1 MERIFLS
8 VLNMSMTASFVIAA
22 IILAR
27 IPLKKAPKIISYSL
41 WAVAGFRLVFPFT
54 LESAFS
60 LLPFNSTPIP
70 QDIAMQAVP
79 RINSGITVIDK
90 AVSAALPAPTP
101 VTSINPLQIWI
112 FIGTCIWLFGIAV
125 LLIYSFI
132 SIVVLKRR
140 LRGATLIEGNL
151 YEADNLKTP
160 LVIGLFKPKI
170 YIPAGLT
177 DEEHCYIV
185 LHERTHIRRHDHA
198 VKMFAYLVLCLHW
211 FNPLAW
217 MAFVLM
223 GADMEMSCDECVI
236 RKLGGEIK
244 SAYSLSLV
252 RVASG
257 RKILNGS
264 PLAFGEGGMKERI
277 KNVLNFKK
285 PSRVII
291 TLAILLVTVMSAG
304 FAVNRATDRSILDL
318 ILPMSMHNVAKEPH
332 FRGTVTEVYD
342 NTILVTVDEGEEERR
357 SSDLMSVSLNV
368 KLKDSTTHF
377 NVGDKVIVYY
387 NGEIAESYPAQINTV
402 YAIVLTSPDMS
413 INMDGIYALSTM
425 RTPYAGDNSAVGKI
439 IGEMPRIDRDYTQQ
453 FFSIGDDYGTGRAPN
468 TLTIYYEPND
478 AETTAIG
485 NITVTP
491 KNSALLFLLIDNL
504 EEVNIAFRETPSGG
518 KLHKEDYISR
528 ATYSR
533 DDISGYF
540 DTIGLGWEDFQNNW
554 NRSIEKM
561 FSSVDDD
568 AQLHSLVK
576 ETAQTPPPAFTD
588 SDSASGSAS
597 NFTEPGTKPGMVT
610 EPDIVDGSVIRI
622 VDFEIGD
629 SCSLYIE
636 VLAPKG
642 NIAENSGETKYE
654 VVGNTKLLLPADVLV
669 SYIDYESSTGTNGK
683 KLISYL
689 NQGGSSFK
697 EPTIAK
703 LIVHT
708 DESGNNI
715 TELTEVY
722 EP

>member
-244 SAYSLSLV
+244 SA
-252 RVASG
+252 
-257 RKILNGS
+257 
-264 PLAFGEGGMKERI
+264 
-277 KNVLNFKK
+277 
-285 PSRVII
+285 
-291 TLAILLVTVMSAG
+291 
-304 FAVNRATDRSILDL
+304 
-318 ILPMSMHNVAKEPH
+318 
-332 FRGTVTEVYD
+332 
-342 NTILVTVDEGEEERR
+342 
-357 SSDLMSVSLNV
+357 
-368 KLKDSTTHF
+368 
-377 NVGDKVIVYY
+377 
-387 NGEIAESYPAQINTV
+387 
-402 YAIVLTSPDMS
+402 
-413 INMDGIYALSTM
+413 
-425 RTPYAGDNSAVGKI
+425 
-439 IGEMPRIDRDYTQQ
+439 
-453 FFSIGDDYGTGRAPN
+453 
-468 TLTIYYEPND
+468 
-478 AETTAIG
+478 
-485 NITVTP
+485 
-491 KNSALLFLLIDNL
+491 
-504 EEVNIAFRETPSGG
+504 
-518 KLHKEDYISR
+518 
-528 ATYSR
+528 
-533 DDISGYF
+533 
-540 DTIGLGWEDFQNNW
+540 
-554 NRSIEKM
+554 
-561 FSSVDDD
+561 
-568 AQLHSLVK
+568 
-576 ETAQTPPPAFTD
+576 
-588 SDSASGSAS
+588 
-597 NFTEPGTKPGMVT
+597 
-610 EPDIVDGSVIRI
+610 
-622 VDFEIGD
+622 
-629 SCSLYIE
+629 
-636 VLAPKG
+636 
-642 NIAENSGETKYE
+642 
-654 VVGNTKLLLPADVLV
+654 
-669 SYIDYESSTGTNGK
+669 
-683 KLISYL
+683 
-689 NQGGSSFK
+689 
-697 EPTIAK
+697 
-703 LIVHT
+703 
-708 DESGNNI
+708 
-715 TELTEVY
+715 
-722 EP
+722 

>member
-8 VLNMSMTASFVIAA
+8 VLNMSLTASFVIAA

-27 IPLKKAPKIISYSL
+27 IPLKRAPKIISYAL

-54 LESAFS
+54 LEGSFS

-70 QDIAMQAVP
+70 QDIAVQAVP
-79 RINSGITVIDK
+79 RIDSGITVIDK
-90 AVSAALPAPTP
+90 AVSAALPAATP
-101 VTSINPLQIWI
+101 VTSINPLQIWL

-125 LLIYSFI
+125 MLIYSFV

-140 LRGATLIEGNL
+140 LHSATLIEGNL
-151 YEADNLKTP
+151 YEAHNLKTP
-160 LVIGLFKPKI
+160 LVIGIFKPKI
-170 YIPAGLT
+170 YIPAALT
-177 DEEHCYIV
+177 DEEHCFIV

-211 FNPLAW
+211 FNPLVWA
-217 MAFVLM
+217 AFILM

-264 PLAFGEGGMKERI
+264 PLAFGEGGMKVRI

-291 TLAILLVTVMSAG
+291 TLSIVLVTVMSAG
-304 FAVNRATDRSILDL
+304 FAVNRAIDGSILDL
-318 ILPMSMHNVAKEPH
+318 IIPMSMHNIANKPH
-332 FRGTVTEVYD
+332 FAGTVTEVYD
-342 NTILVTVDEGEEERR
+342 NTILVIVDEGEEVRR

-368 KLKDSTTHF
+368 KLKDSITQF
-377 NVGDKVIVYY
+377 NVGDRVIVYY

-402 YAIVLTSPDMS
+402 YAIVLSSPDMS
-413 INMDGIYALSTM
+413 INMDDIFALSAM
-425 RTPYAGDNSAVGKI
+425 RTPYVGNNSAVGKI
-439 IGEMPRIDRDYTQQ
+439 IGELPRIDREYTQQ

-478 AETTAIG
+478 AETSAIW

-491 KNSALLFLLIDNL
+491 KNSALLFVLIDNL
-504 EEVNIAFRETPSGG
+504 EEVNIAFRETPGDG
-518 KLHKEDYISR
+518 VLDKEKYTSR
-528 ATYSR
+528 ATYSKEN
-533 DDISGYF
+533 ISEYLES
-540 DTIGLGWEDFQNNW
+540 IGLGWEDFQNNW
-554 NRSIEKM
+554 NLSIEKM
-561 FSSVDDD
+561 FSGSTSD
-568 AQLHSLVK
+568 
-576 ETAQTPPPAFTD
+576 FT
-588 SDSASGSAS
+588 GL
-597 NFTEPGTKPGMVT
+597 GTIPVMVT
-610 EPDIVDGSVIRI
+610 EPNIVDGSVIRI

-642 NIAENSGETKYE
+642 NMVENSGETTYE
-654 VVGNTKLLLPADVLV
+654 VVSNTKLILPADVLV

-689 NQGGSSFK
+689 NQGGSYFK

-703 LIVHT
+703 LIVKT
-708 DESGNNI
+708 DESGNHI
-715 TELTEVY
+715 TELTEIY
-722 EP
+722 EPL

>member
-8 VLNMSMTASFVIAA
+8 VLNMSLTASFVIAA

-27 IPLKKAPKIISYSL
+27 IPLKRAPKIISYAL

-54 LESAFS
+54 LEGAFS

-70 QDIAMQAVP
+70 QDIAVQAVP
-79 RINSGITVIDK
+79 RIDSGITVIDK
-90 AVSAALPAPTP
+90 AVSAALPAATP

-112 FIGTCIWLFGIAV
+112 FIGTCIWLLGIAFM
-125 LLIYSFI
+125 LIYSFV
-132 SIVVLKRR
+132 SIAVLKRR
-140 LRGATLIEGNL
+140 LRSATLMEGNL
-151 YEADNLKTP
+151 YEAENLKTP
-160 LVIGLFKPKI
+160 LVIGIFKPKI

-177 DEEHCYIV
+177 DEEHCFIV

-217 MAFVLM
+217 AAFVLM

-236 RKLGGEIK
+236 RRLGGEIK

-257 RKILNGS
+257 HKILNGS

-285 PSRVII
+285 PSKVII
-291 TLAILLVTVMSAG
+291 TLAIVLVAVMSAG
-304 FAVNRATDRSILDL
+304 FAVNRTTDGSILDL
-318 ILPMSMHNVAKEPH
+318 IIPMSMHNIAKEPH
-332 FRGTVTEVYD
+332 FAGTVTEVND
-342 NTILVTVDEGEEERR
+342 NTILVIVDEGEEVRR
-357 SSDLMSVSLNV
+357 NSDLISVSLNV
-368 KLKDSTTHF
+368 KLKDSITHF
-377 NVGDKVIVYY
+377 NVGDRVIVYY

-402 YAIVLTSPDMS
+402 YAIVLTSPDMR
-413 INMDGIYALSTM
+413 IIMDDIYALSAM
-425 RTPYAGDNSAVGKI
+425 RTPYVGNNSAVGKI
-439 IGEMPRIDRDYTQQ
+439 IGELPSIDREYTQQ
-453 FFSIGDDYGTGRAPN
+453 FFSIGDDYGTGRAPY

-478 AETTAIG
+478 SETSAIR

-491 KNSALLFLLIDNL
+491 KNSVLLFVLIDNL
-504 EEVNIAFRETPSGG
+504 EEVNIAFRETPSDGR
-518 KLHKEDYISR
+518 LDKEEYTSR
-528 ATYSR
+528 ATYSKE
-533 DDISGYF
+533 DISEYLES
-540 DTIGLGWEDFQNNW
+540 IGLGWEDFRNNW
-554 NRSIEKM
+554 NLSIEKM
-561 FSSVDDD
+561 FS
-568 AQLHSLVK
+568 
-576 ETAQTPPPAFTD
+576 
-588 SDSASGSAS
+588 GSAS
-597 NFTEPGTKPGMVT
+597 DITGLGTIPVMVT
-610 EPDIVDGSVIRI
+610 EPNIVDGSVIRI

-636 VLAPKG
+636 VLAPIG
-642 NIAENSGETKYE
+642 NMVENSGETSYE
-654 VVGNTKLLLPADVLV
+654 VVSNTKLILPADVLV

-689 NQGGSSFK
+689 NQGGSYFK
-697 EPTIAK
+697 EPTFAK

-722 EP
+722 EPL

>member
-8 VLNMSMTASFVIAA
+8 VLNMSLTASFVIAA

-27 IPLKKAPKIISYSL
+27 IPLKRAPKIISYAL

-54 LESAFS
+54 LEGAFS

-70 QDIAMQAVP
+70 QDIAVQAVP
-79 RINSGITVIDK
+79 RIDSGITVIDK
-90 AVSAALPAPTP
+90 AVSAVLPAATP

-112 FIGTCIWLFGIAV
+112 FIGTGIWLFGIA
-125 LLIYSFI
+125 LMLIYSFV

-140 LRGATLIEGNL
+140 LCSAALIEGNL
-151 YEADNLKTP
+151 YEAHNLKTP
-160 LVIGLFKPKI
+160 LVIGIFKPKI
-170 YIPAGLT
+170 YIPVGLT
-177 DEEHCYIV
+177 DEEHCFIV
-185 LHERTHIRRHDHA
+185 LHEQTHIRRHDHA

-211 FNPLAW
+211 FNPLVWA
-217 MAFVLM
+217 AFILM

-291 TLAILLVTVMSAG
+291 TLAIVLVTVMSAG
-304 FAVNRATDRSILDL
+304 FAVNRTTDGSILDL
-318 ILPMSMHNVAKEPH
+318 IIPMSMHNIAKEPH
-332 FRGTVTEVYD
+332 FAGTVAEVYD
-342 NTILVTVDEGEEERR
+342 NTILVIVDEGEEVRR

-368 KLKDSTTHF
+368 KLKDSMTHF
-377 NVGDKVIVYY
+377 NVGDRVIAYY

-402 YAIVLTSPDMS
+402 YAIVLSSPDMS
-413 INMDGIYALSTM
+413 INMDDIYALSAM
-425 RTPYAGDNSAVGKI
+425 RTPYVGNNSAVGKI
-439 IGEMPRIDRDYTQQ
+439 IGELPRIDREYTQQ

-478 AETTAIG
+478 AETSAIW

-491 KNSALLFLLIDNL
+491 KNSALLFVLIDNL
-504 EEVNIAFRETPSGG
+504 EEVNIAFRETPGDG
-518 KLHKEDYISR
+518 VLDKEKYTSR
-528 ATYSR
+528 ATYSKEN
-533 DDISGYF
+533 ISEYLES
-540 DTIGLGWEDFQNNW
+540 IGLGWEDFQNNW
-554 NRSIEKM
+554 NLSVEKM
-561 FSSVDDD
+561 FSGN
-568 AQLHSLVK
+568 A
-576 ETAQTPPPAFTD
+576 
-588 SDSASGSAS
+588 SDNTGL
-597 NFTEPGTKPGMVT
+597 GTIPVMVT
-610 EPDIVDGSVIRI
+610 EPNIVDGSVIRI

-642 NIAENSGETKYE
+642 NMVENSGETTYD
-654 VVGNTKLLLPADVLV
+654 VVSNTKLILPADVLV

-689 NQGGSSFK
+689 NQGGSYFK
-697 EPTIAK
+697 KPTIAK

-708 DESGNNI
+708 DKSGNNI

-722 EP
+722 EPL

>member
-8 VLNMSMTASFVIAA
+8 VLNMSLTASFVIAA

-27 IPLKKAPKIISYSL
+27 IPLKRAPKIISYAL

-54 LESAFS
+54 LEGAFS

-70 QDIAMQAVP
+70 QDIAVQAVP
-79 RINSGITVIDK
+79 RIDSGITVIDK
-90 AVSAALPAPTP
+90 AVSAALPAATP
-101 VTSINPLQIWI
+101 VASINPLQIWI
-112 FIGTCIWLFGIAV
+112 FIGTCIWLLGIAFM
-125 LLIYSFI
+125 LIYSFV
-132 SIVVLKRR
+132 SIAVLKRR
-140 LRGATLIEGNL
+140 LHSATLMEGNL
-151 YEADNLKTP
+151 YEAENLKTP
-160 LVIGLFKPKI
+160 LVIGIFKPKI

-177 DEEHCYIV
+177 DEEHCFIV

-211 FNPLAW
+211 FNPLVWA
-217 MAFVLM
+217 AFILM

-257 RKILNGS
+257 HKILNGS

-285 PSRVII
+285 PSKVII
-291 TLAILLVTVMSAG
+291 TLALVLVAVMSAG
-304 FAVNRATDRSILDL
+304 FAVNRTTDGSILDL
-318 ILPMSMHNVAKEPH
+318 IIPMSMHNIAKEPH
-332 FRGTVTEVYD
+332 FAGTVTEVND
-342 NTILVTVDEGEEERR
+342 NTILVIVDEGEEVHRN
-357 SSDLMSVSLNV
+357 SDLISVSLNV
-368 KLKDSTTHF
+368 KLKDSITHF
-377 NVGDKVIVYY
+377 NVGDRVIVYY

-402 YAIVLTSPDMS
+402 YAIVLTSPDMRM
-413 INMDGIYALSTM
+413 IMDDIYALSAM
-425 RTPYAGDNSAVGKI
+425 RTPYVGNNSAVGKI
-439 IGEMPRIDRDYTQQ
+439 IGELPSIDREYTQQ
-453 FFSIGDDYGTGRAPN
+453 FFSIGDDYGTGRAPY

-478 AETTAIG
+478 SETSALK

-491 KNSALLFLLIDNL
+491 KNSVLLFVLIDNL
-504 EEVNIAFRETPSGG
+504 EEVNIAFRETPSDGG
-518 KLHKEDYISR
+518 LDKEEYTSR
-528 ATYSR
+528 ATYSKE
-533 DDISGYF
+533 DISEYLES
-540 DTIGLGWEDFQNNW
+540 IGLGWEDFQNNW
-554 NRSIEKM
+554 NFSIEKM
-561 FSSVDDD
+561 FS
-568 AQLHSLVK
+568 
-576 ETAQTPPPAFTD
+576 
-588 SDSASGSAS
+588 GSAS
-597 NFTEPGTKPGMVT
+597 DITGLGSMPVMVT
-610 EPDIVDGSVIRI
+610 EPNIVDGSVIRI

-636 VLAPKG
+636 VLSPKG
-642 NIAENSGETKYE
+642 NMVENSGGTSYE
-654 VVGNTKLLLPADVLV
+654 VVSNTKLILPADVLV

-689 NQGGSSFK
+689 NQGGSYFK

-722 EP
+722 EPL

>member
-8 VLNMSMTASFVIAA
+8 VLNMSLTASFVIAA

-27 IPLKKAPKIISYSL
+27 IPLKRAPKIISYAL

-54 LESAFS
+54 LEGAFS

-70 QDIAMQAVP
+70 QDIAVQAVP
-79 RINSGITVIDK
+79 HIDSGITVIDK
-90 AVSAALPAPTP
+90 AVSAALPAATP

-125 LLIYSFI
+125 MLIYSFV

-140 LRGATLIEGNL
+140 LRSATLIEGNL
-151 YEADNLKTP
+151 YEAHNLKTP
-160 LVIGLFKPKI
+160 LVIGIFKPKI

-177 DEEHCYIV
+177 DEEHCFIV

-211 FNPLAW
+211 FNPLVWA
-217 MAFVLM
+217 AFVLM

-291 TLAILLVTVMSAG
+291 TLSIVLVTVMSAG
-304 FAVNRATDRSILDL
+304 FAVNRAIDGSILDL
-318 ILPMSMHNVAKEPH
+318 IIPMSMHNIAKEPH
-332 FRGTVTEVYD
+332 FAGTVTEVYD
-342 NTILVTVDEGEEERR
+342 NIILVIVDEGEEVRR

-368 KLKDSTTHF
+368 KLKDSITHF
-377 NVGDKVIVYY
+377 NVGDRVIVYY

-402 YAIVLTSPDMS
+402 YAIVLSSPDMS
-413 INMDGIYALSTM
+413 INIDDIYALSAM
-425 RTPYAGDNSAVGKI
+425 RTPYVGNNSAVGKI
-439 IGEMPRIDRDYTQQ
+439 IGELPRIDREYTQQ

-478 AETTAIG
+478 AETSAIG

-491 KNSALLFLLIDNL
+491 KNSALLFVLIDNL
-504 EEVNIAFRETPSGG
+504 EEVNIAFRETPGDG
-518 KLHKEDYISR
+518 VLDKEKYTSR
-528 ATYSR
+528 ATYSKEN
-533 DDISGYF
+533 ISEYLES
-540 DTIGLGWEDFQNNW
+540 IGLGWEDFQNNW
-554 NRSIEKM
+554 NLSIEKM
-561 FSSVDDD
+561 FS
-568 AQLHSLVK
+568 
-576 ETAQTPPPAFTD
+576 
-588 SDSASGSAS
+588 GSAS
-597 NFTEPGTKPGMVT
+597 DITGLGTIPVMVT
-610 EPDIVDGSVIRI
+610 EPNIVDGSVIRI

-642 NIAENSGETKYE
+642 NMVENSGEITYE
-654 VVGNTKLLLPADVLV
+654 VVSNTKLILPADVLV

-689 NQGGSSFK
+689 NQGGSYFK

-708 DESGNNI
+708 DKSGNNI

-722 EP
+722 EPL

>member
-1 MERIFLS
+1 
-8 VLNMSMTASFVIAA
+8 MSLTASFVIAA

-27 IPLKKAPKIISYSL
+27 IPLKKAPKIISYAL
-41 WAVAGFRLVFPFT
+41 WAVAGFRLVFPFS
-54 LESAFS
+54 LEGAFS

-70 QDIAMQAVP
+70 QDIAVQAVP
-79 RINSGITVIDK
+79 SINSGITVIDK

-125 LLIYSFI
+125 MLIYSFV
-132 SIVVLKRR
+132 SIIVLKRR

-151 YEADNLKTP
+151 YEAGNLKTP
-160 LVIGLFKPKI
+160 LVIGIFKPKI

-177 DEEHCYIV
+177 EEEHCYIV

-217 MAFVLM
+217 AAFVLM

-257 RKILNGS
+257 RKIMNGS

-291 TLAILLVTVMSAG
+291 TLAIVLVTVMSAG

-318 ILPMSMHNVAKEPH
+318 ILPMSMHNVTKEPH

-342 NTILVTVDEGEEERR
+342 NAILVTVDEGEDERR

-368 KLKDSTTHF
+368 KLKDSMTHF
-377 NVGDKVIVYY
+377 NIGDKVIVYY

-402 YAIVLTSPDMS
+402 YAIVLTSPDMR
-413 INMDGIYALSTM
+413 INMDGIYALSAM
-425 RTPYAGDNSAVGKI
+425 RTPYIGDNSAVGKI
-439 IGEMPRIDRDYTQQ
+439 ISELPRIDRQYTQR
-453 FFSIGDDYGTGRAPN
+453 FFSIGDDYGTGRAPY

-478 AETTAIG
+478 AETSAIS

-504 EEVNIAFRETPSGG
+504 EEVNIVFRETPSDG
-518 KLHKEDYISR
+518 KLDKEDYISR

-533 DDISGYF
+533 EDISEYF
-540 DTIGLGWEDFQNNW
+540 NTIGLGWEDFQNNW
-554 NRSIEKM
+554 NRSIAKM
-561 FSSVDDD
+561 FSSVDDNT
-568 AQLHSLVK
+568 QLISTVN
-576 ETAQTPPPAFTD
+576 ETVQTPPAAFAE
-588 SDSASGSAS
+588 SESASGSVS
-597 NFTEPGTKPGMVT
+597 NLTDSDTKPTEPN
-610 EPDIVDGSVIRI
+610 IVDGSIIRI

-629 SCSLYIE
+629 SCSLNIE

-642 NIAENSGETKYE
+642 NMVENSGETSYE
-654 VVGNTKLLLPADVLV
+654 VVRNMKLLLPADVLV
-669 SYIDYESSTGTNGK
+669 SYIDHESGTGTNGK

-689 NQGGSSFK
+689 NQGGSYYK

-715 TELTEVY
+715 TELIEVN

>member
-1 MERIFLS
+1 MERIFLT
-8 VLNMSMTASFVIAA
+8 VLNMSLTASFVIAA

-27 IPLKKAPKIISYSL
+27 IPLKRAPKIISYAL

-54 LESAFS
+54 LEGAFS

-70 QDIAMQAVP
+70 QDIAVQAVP
-79 RINSGITVIDK
+79 RIDSGITVIDK
-90 AVSAALPAPTP
+90 AVSAALPAAAP

-112 FIGTCIWLFGIAV
+112 FIGTCIWLFGIAFM
-125 LLIYSFI
+125 LIYSFV

-140 LRGATLIEGNL
+140 LRSATLMEGNL
-151 YEADNLKTP
+151 YEAKNLKTP
-160 LVIGLFKPKI
+160 LVIGIFKPKI

-177 DEEHCYIV
+177 DEEHCFIV

-217 MAFVLM
+217 AAFVLM

-236 RKLGGEIK
+236 RRLGGEIK

-285 PSRVII
+285 PSGVII
-291 TLAILLVTVMSAG
+291 TLAIVLVTVMSAG
-304 FAVNRATDRSILDL
+304 FAVNRTADGSILDL
-318 ILPMSMHNVAKEPH
+318 IIPMSMHNIAKEPH
-332 FRGTVTEVYD
+332 FAGMVTEVYD
-342 NTILVTVDEGEEERR
+342 NSILVIVDEGEEVRR
-357 SSDLMSVSLNV
+357 NSDLISVSLNV
-368 KLKDSTTHF
+368 KLKDSITHF
-377 NVGDKVIVYY
+377 NVGDRVIVYY

-402 YAIVLTSPDMS
+402 YAIVLTSPDMR
-413 INMDGIYALSTM
+413 IIMDDIYALSAM
-425 RTPYAGDNSAVGKI
+425 RTPYVGNNSAVGKI
-439 IGEMPRIDRDYTQQ
+439 IGELPGIDREYTQQ
-453 FFSIGDDYGTGRAPN
+453 FFSIGDDYRTGRAPY

-478 AETTAIG
+478 SETSAIK

-491 KNSALLFLLIDNL
+491 KNSALLFMLIDNL
-504 EEVNIAFRETPSGG
+504 EEVNIAFRETPSDGE
-518 KLHKEDYISR
+518 LHKEEYTSR
-528 ATYSR
+528 ATFSKE
-533 DDISGYF
+533 DISEYL
-540 DTIGLGWEDFQNNW
+540 DSIGLGWEDFQNNW
-554 NRSIEKM
+554 NLSIEKM
-561 FSSVDDD
+561 FS
-568 AQLHSLVK
+568 
-576 ETAQTPPPAFTD
+576 E
-588 SDSASGSAS
+588 SASDFTGS
-597 NFTEPGTKPGMVT
+597 GTMPVMVT
-610 EPDIVDGSVIRI
+610 EPNIVDGSVIRI

-642 NIAENSGETKYE
+642 NMVENSGETTYE
-654 VVGNTKLLLPADVLV
+654 VVSNTKLILPADVLV

-689 NQGGSSFK
+689 NQGGSYFN

-722 EP
+722 ETL